1 MRPCVEHS
9 QGRSADFP
17 DHLLDRDEIPQRLVH
32 LLSLNTQ
39 QASVEPI
46 TRQRLLPGQA
56 LSLSNLCLVMWK
68 DQLRPT
74 TMNIIRWPEVRQR
87 DRGILYVPAW
97 SSFSPRTVPEYL
109 ARFVAL
115 PQCKISR
122 MLFPR
127 IGINPVNPQIFKL
140 LVGKFPIAWKLRN
153 IKVDITVNSVRETLL
168 EQSCDLVDDLGN
180 MIRSVR
186 IEVYAFHMQI
196 LHVFKE

>member
-1 MRPCVEHS
+1 
-9 QGRSADFP
+9 
-17 DHLLDRDEIPQRLVH
+17 
-32 LLSLNTQ
+32 
-39 QASVEPI
+39 
-46 TRQRLLPGQA
+46 
-56 LSLSNLCLVMWK
+56 
-68 DQLRPT
+68 
-74 TMNIIRWPEVRQR
+74 
-87 DRGILYVPAW
+87 
-97 SSFSPRTVPEYL
+97 
-109 ARFVAL
+109 
-115 PQCKISR
+115 